1 MKKTVLTFL
10 LAVVCFNA
18 MADDFA
24 MDAALRA
31 TYENCV
37 GIDESLHDMKV
48 LAGINT
54 AVSGVG
60 TGLGIGATAVGIA
73 KKNVD
78 AEIEQKF
85 KTLEA
90 LCYSASG
97 ETEVATEEEFLES
110 FDNALRTETGVSN
123 DDIKKA
129 DAAEAEEIRELT
141 EKSKKLGNWRTGL
154 LAGNTATNVAGAV
167 ISGTNKVK
175 QPLRE
180 QIQNCIS
187 SVRNLST
194 AIMQAKINGEDVSEA
209 VQIESACKEFE
220 YVDVAKINDM
230 ATGGMVSSIVG
241 SGTGVAGT
249 IASALANSDKVR
261 AEDNNKEKNLNTA
274 ANVLAAGSTVA
285 SATATVFN
293 ASQIKAIKDVARVAE
308 QCTEVLK

>member
-1 MKKTVLTFL
+1 MKKIVQTFL
-10 LAVVCFNA
+10 LVAICFNA
-18 MADDFA
+18 MADDFGV
-24 MDAALRA
+24 DSALRA

-37 GIDESLHDMKV
+37 GIDEALHDMKV

-78 AEIEQKF
+78 AEIEEKF
-85 KTLEA
+85 KTMEA

-97 ETEVATEEEFLES
+97 ETEIASEEEFIES
-110 FDNALRTETGVSN
+110 YDNTLRAKVQVNN
-123 DDIKKA
+123 DDIKKL
-129 DAAEAEEIRELT
+129 DTAEAEEIRRLN

-175 QPLRE
+175 QPLQE

-187 SVRNLST
+187 VVKSLSA
-194 AIMQAKINGEDVSEA
+194 AIMQAKISGEDVSEA
-209 VQIESACKEFE
+209 TQIESACKEFE
-220 YVDVAKINDM
+220 YVDVSKINDR

-241 SGTGVAGT
+241 SGTGLAGT
-249 IASALANSDKVR
+249 IVSALANSDKVR

>member
-1 MKKTVLTFL
+1 MKKTVLAFL
-10 LAVVCFNA
+10 LAVICFNA

-97 ETEVATEEEFLES
+97 ETELATEEEFLEAYG
-110 FDNALRTETGVSN
+110 DALRAKTAVNN
-123 DDIKKA
+123 DDIKKS
-129 DAAEAEEIRELT
+129 DAAEEIRELT

-175 QPLRE
+175 QPLHE

-187 SVRNLST
+187 AVRNLST

-220 YVDVAKINDM
+220 YVDVSKINDM

-308 QCTEVLK
+308 NCTEVLK

>member
-1 MKKTVLTFL
+1 MKKTVLAFL
-10 LAVVCFNA
+10 LAVICFNA

-97 ETEVATEEEFLES
+97 ETEVATEEEFLEAYG
-110 FDNALRTETGVSN
+110 DALRAKTAVNN
-123 DDIKKA
+123 DDIKKS
-129 DAAEAEEIRELT
+129 DAAEEIRELT

-249 IASALANSDKVR
+249 IASVLANSDKVR

-308 QCTEVLK
+308 NCTEVLK

>member
-1 MKKTVLTFL
+1 MKKTMLTFL
-10 LAVVCFNA
+10 LVAICFNA

-97 ETEVATEEEFLES
+97 ETEVATEEEFLEAYG
-110 FDNALRTETGVSN
+110 DALRAKTAVNN
-123 DDIKKA
+123 DDIKKS
-129 DAAEAEEIRELT
+129 DAAEEIRELT

-175 QPLRE
+175 QPLQE

-308 QCTEVLK
+308 NCTEVLK